1 MIMLELL
8 IQLATCLIKSEQEQE
23 RILRNNYLREFK
35 LLMRQ
40 MFWIGRHNPSVMEE
54 AMHELRHHFY
64 SKDNREMI
72 DRCKHEKQMNDML
85 FDRDRLRQQVTRGG
99 YEGNLAC
106 HFQSLVVRRSQSS
119 VRRTGTGMY
128 DADCSERTRPP

>member
-8 IQLATCLIKSEQEQE
+8 SQLATCVIKSEQEQE
-23 RILRNNYLREFK
+23 RIVRNNYLREFK

-72 DRCKHEKQMNDML
+72 DRCKHEKQMNEL
-85 FDRDRLRQQVTRGG
+85 TVDRDRLRQQVARESRGQRRLFLQIAFSSMFSRRRTT
-99 YEGNLAC
+99 NTNTN
-106 HFQSLVVRRSQSS
+106 VRR
-119 VRRTGTGMY
+119 
-128 DADCSERTRPP
+128 